1 MPKFDTMNEI
11 SVPSLTDKELKALLA
26 KANEEELMYALG
38 YHKRLRST
46 YYDRARVCRLNQSRK
61 ILY

>member
-38 YHKRLRST
+38 YHKK
-46 YYDRARVCRLNQSRK
+46 D
-61 ILY
+61 